1 MLDVLSAILPVFM
14 LLALGWLLR
23 RMRFPGD
30 AFWAHLDPLV
40 YYVLFPA
47 LLVHT
52 FAGVDI
58 RRLEILP
65 TALATVSTILV
76 ASLLVFL
83 ARRTFKVNGPGF
95 SSVLQGVVRFN
106 TYVGYGV
113 AAALY
118 EMTGITLFSLVVA
131 FVIPTAN
138 LISIAGLARYGGDG
152 MANARSVLGAIVK
165 NPLILSVLLGVLLSS
180 TGIGLPF
187 VIEPFL
193 DILRHGALPLGLLA
207 AGAGLDLAA
216 VRNASRPVLMVTMI
230 RLVLLPLLALG
241 ACELFQVGDLSRIA
255 ILIYAMMPVSPAAYI
270 LARQLGGDATLMAAI
285 VTATTFAS
293 IATVPLWILF
303 VG

>member
-1 MLDVLSAILPVFM
+1 MLGVLSAILPVFM
-14 LLALGWLLR
+14 LLALGWSLR
-23 RMRFPGD
+23 RLHFPGD

-58 RRLEILP
+58 TRLDILP
-65 TALATVSTILV
+65 TALATVSTMIV
-76 ASLLVFL
+76 ASGLVFL
-83 ARRTFKVNGPGF
+83 LRRSFGVDGPGF

-118 EMTGITLFSLVVA
+118 EMTGITLFSVVVA

-152 MANARSVLGAIVK
+152 MADTRAVLGAIVK
-165 NPLILSVLLGVLLSS
+165 NPLILSVLLGVVLST

-216 VRNASRPVLMVTMI
+216 VRNAGRPVLMVSVV
-230 RLVLLPLLALG
+230 RLLLMPLLALV
-241 ACELFQVGDLSRIA
+241 ACELFGVGELARVA

-293 IATVPLWILF
+293 IATVPLWIVL
-303 VG
+303 VR

>member
-1 MLDVLSAILPVFM
+1 MLEVVSAILPVFM

-23 RMRFPGD
+23 RLHFPGD
-30 AFWAHLDPLV
+30 AFWTHLDPLV

-65 TALATVSTILV
+65 TAMATVSTMLV
-76 ASLLVFL
+76 AALVVFL
-83 ARRTFKVNGPGF
+83 LRRTFNVDGPGF

-118 EMTGITLFSLVVA
+118 EMTGIALFSLVVA

-152 MANARSVLGAIVK
+152 MANAATVFGAIVK
-165 NPLILSVLLGVLLSS
+165 NPLILAVLLGVFLSS

-216 VRNASRPVLMVTMI
+216 VRHATRPVLMVSVI
-230 RLVLLPLLALG
+230 RLGLLPMLALA
-241 ACELFQVGDLSRIA
+241 ACELFQVSDLSRIA

-270 LARQLGGDATLMAAI
+270 LARQLGGDAKLMAAI
-285 VTATTFAS
+285 VTATTFVS
-293 IATVPLWILF
+293 ILTVPAWILL